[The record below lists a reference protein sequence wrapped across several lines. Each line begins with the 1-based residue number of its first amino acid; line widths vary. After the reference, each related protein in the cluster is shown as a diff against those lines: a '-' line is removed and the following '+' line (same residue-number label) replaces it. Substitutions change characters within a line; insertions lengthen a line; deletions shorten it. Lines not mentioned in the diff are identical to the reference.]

1 MQMKTKVLGI
11 GYCLPDKV
19 LSNLELE
26 KMVDT
31 KDEWII
37 ERTGIKER
45 RIVEPGGKNSDIS
58 VEAARRALQDAKID
72 PLQLDLIIVATASP
86 DMPFPS
92 TACIVQALLG
102 AKNAAAFDL
111 AAGCTGF
118 MYALSVAEKYLLSPE
133 YNHILIIGCDI
144 VSSVIDYTDRNT
156 CILFGDGGGAMVLGK
171 SEGECG
177 ILSTKIGA
185 DGTGAGLLYM
195 PAGGSAMPATHETVE
210 KRLHYLRMNGNEIF
224 KFATKIVSQ
233 TTTELLDK
241 AGLTYN
247 DIDLFVPH
255 QANLRIIQSAM
266 RRMKL
271 PPEKVAINLDYCGNI
286 SAGSIPVAL
295 AQYNEKHP
303 LRSGANI
310 LMVAFGTGLTYGGA
324 ILRWGRD

>member
-1 MQMKTKVLGI
+1 MKAKALGI
-11 GYCLPDKV
+11 GYCLPERV
-19 LSNLELE
+19 LTNHDLE
-26 KMVDT
+26 KMVET
-31 KDEWII
+31 SNEWII

-45 RIVEPGGKNSDIS
+45 RIVEPGQKNSDLS
-58 VEAARRALQDAKID
+58 AEAARRALQDAKID

-92 TACIVQALLG
+92 TACIVQAMLG

-111 AAGCTGF
+111 EAGCTGF
-118 MYALSVAEKYLLSPE
+118 IYALSVAEKFLLSPE

-144 VSSVIDYTDRNT
+144 VSSVLDYTDRNT
-156 CILFGDGGGAMVLGK
+156 CILFGDGAGAMVLGK
-171 SEGECG
+171 SEGENGLLC
-177 ILSTKIGA
+177 SSIGA
-185 DGTGAGLLYM
+185 DGTGGELLCM
-195 PAGGSAMPATHETVE
+195 PAGGSAIPATIESVE

-233 TTTELLDK
+233 ISSELLSK
-241 AGLTYN
+241 AGMSYD

-271 PPEKVAINLDYCGNI
+271 PPEKVAINLDVCGNI

-295 AQYNEKHP
+295 GQFNEKTP
-303 LRSGANI
+303 LKNGANI